1 MYVDMNNDVKL
12 GVTGVCLQAGVTC
25 KRLLEIAFDKNSP
38 SPCNLTHFINFA
50 LSRTPHRP

>member
-12 GVTGVCLQAGVTC
+12 GVSGVCLQAGVTC